1 MFKRPPMEEPI
12 ARRNPPVVERPSSE
26 VLISLTGTPSAKPA
40 KRVERSTS
48 AIEAPPRRD
57 TRPTR
62 RRTPRDRDRDRSERE
77 TRQRPQHSRDDARD
91 QRPRHRRER
100 TEAPVYEPRP
110 TPAPAPAIPTDLP
123 EQASF
128 GELTVSGAMGHA
140 LDRMGYSEPTPVQSQ
155 VVPLATQGL
164 DVVGQAQTGTG
175 KTAAFGI
182 PIVELIDGESTQI
195 QALVLTPTRELAMQV
210 SDEVSTLGQFQGV
223 RCLTVYGG
231 QSMNVQLDGLRRRP
245 QVVVA
250 TPGRLM
256 DHMSRRTISL
266 SDVRIVVLDEADQ
279 MLDIGFVDDIERI
292 LRATPSTRQTL
303 LFSATMPGPIR
314 RLARRYLRDPE
325 WIRVGGDAEPV
336 EQVDQLYYEVAAQD
350 RQRALDG
357 LLADHDH
364 VTQAL
369 IFRRTKIGVD
379 RLVYHL
385 EREGFDAEAIHGD
398 MTQAHRE
405 RVMRRFREKRLRVLV
420 ATNVAARGLDIPA
433 VSHVINYDM
442 PSNLEEYVHRIGRTA
457 RMGRPGTAI
466 TFVSDVLDFST
477 LDVIQEHVGGD
488 LRQERLAFLYG

>member
-1 MFKRPPMEEPI
+1 MFKRPPMEEP
-12 ARRNPPVVERPSSE
+12 AVRRYPPEVERPNSE
-26 VLISLTGTPSAKPA
+26 VVISLTGTPSARSA
-40 KRVERSTS
+40 QRVERSAS

-57 TRPTR
+57 TRLTT
-62 RRTPRDRDRDRSERE
+62 RRTPRELDRDRNERE
-77 TRQRPQHSRDDARD
+77 ARQRPQRTPD
-91 QRPRHRRER
+91 QRQRRRREH
-100 TEAPVYEPRP
+100 TESQAQEPRP
-110 TPAPAPAIPTDLP
+110 SPSPAPVIPPDLP
-123 EQASF
+123 EQAAF
-128 GELTVSGAMGHA
+128 GELTVSGAMGYA
-140 LDRMGYSEPTPVQSQ
+140 LDRMGYSEPTPVQSR
-155 VVPLATQGL
+155 VVPLAMQGL

-210 SDEVSTLGQFQGV
+210 SDEVSSLGQSQGV

-231 QSMNVQLDGLRRRP
+231 QSMNVQFDGLRRRP

-266 SDVRIVVLDEADQ
+266 SEVRIVVLDEADQ
-279 MLDIGFVDDIERI
+279 MLDIGFIDDIERI
-292 LRATPSTRQTL
+292 LRTTPSSRQTL
-303 LFSATMPGPIR
+303 LFSATMPGPIH

-350 RQRALDG
+350 RQAALDE
-357 LLADHDH
+357 LLADHDR

-385 EREGFDAEAIHGD
+385 ERQGFDAEAIHGD

-405 RVMRRFREKRLRVLV
+405 RVMRRFKEKRLRVLV

-466 TFVSDVLDFST
+466 MFVSDVLDFST
-477 LDVIQEHVGGD
+477 LDLIREHVGGD

>member
-1 MFKRPPMEEPI
+1 MGDMFKRPHSEEPEVRREAI
-12 ARRNPPVVERPSSE
+12 AAERPNSQVVISLPGVESPNVKNVTRRAAPSRSGERPARRRPPRDRERDPAERSGPRSPDRPRDQRRKRRREAGDGPATEPRHTPPPVVVPN
-26 VLISLTGTPSAKPA
+26 
-40 KRVERSTS
+40 
-48 AIEAPPRRD
+48 
-57 TRPTR
+57 
-62 RRTPRDRDRDRSERE
+62 
-77 TRQRPQHSRDDARD
+77 
-91 QRPRHRRER
+91 
-100 TEAPVYEPRP
+100 
-110 TPAPAPAIPTDLP
+110 DLP
-123 EQASF
+123 DQAEF
-128 GELTVSGAMGHA
+128 GELTVSGAVGHA
-140 LDRMGYSEPTPVQSQ
+140 LERMGYSEPTPVQSR
-155 VVPLATQGL
+155 VIPIAKQGL

-175 KTAAFGI
+175 KTSAFGI
-182 PIVELIDGESTQI
+182 PIVELIDGDSTQI

-210 SDEVSTLGQFQGV
+210 SDEVSSLGQFEGV

-231 QSMNVQLDGLRRRP
+231 QSMNTQFDGLRRRP

-256 DHMSRRTISL
+256 DHMGRRTISL

-292 LRATPSTRQTL
+292 LRATPKSRQTL

-314 RLARRYLRDPE
+314 RLARRYLNDPE

-336 EQVDQLYYEVAAQD
+336 DEVDQIYYEVAAQD
-350 RQRALDG
+350 RQAALDG
-357 LLADHDH
+357 LLADHDR

-466 TFVSDVLDFST
+466 TFVSDMLDFAT
-477 LDVIQEHVGGD
+477 LDAIRDHVGDG
-488 LRQERLAFLYG
+488 LRQERLGFLYG

>member
-1 MFKRPPMEEPI
+1 MGGMFKRPPSEEPEVRREAI
-12 ARRNPPVVERPSSE
+12 AAERPKSQVVISLPGVESPKVKNVSRRAAPSHRGERPARRRP
-26 VLISLTGTPSAKPA
+26 
-40 KRVERSTS
+40 
-48 AIEAPPRRD
+48 
-57 TRPTR
+57 
-62 RRTPRDRDRDRSERE
+62 PRDRERDPADRGG
-77 TRQRPQHSRDDARD
+77 PQSPD
-91 QRPRHRRER
+91 RPRGQRGSRRREVAD
-100 TEAPVYEPRP
+100 APPTEPR
-110 TPAPAPAIPTDLP
+110 PAPAPAVAIPNDLP
-123 EQASF
+123 DQAAF
-128 GELTVSGAMGHA
+128 GELTVSGAVGHA
-140 LDRMGYSEPTPVQSQ
+140 LERMGYSEPTPIQSS
-155 VVPLATQGL
+155 VIPIATQGL

-175 KTAAFGI
+175 KTSAFGI
-182 PIVELIDGESTQI
+182 PIVQVIDGDSTQI

-210 SDEVSTLGQFQGV
+210 SDEVASLGQFEGV

-231 QSMNVQLDGLRRRP
+231 QSMNIQLDGLRRRP

-256 DHMSRRTISL
+256 DHMDRRTISL

-279 MLDIGFVDDIERI
+279 MLDIGFIDDIERI
-292 LRATPSTRQTL
+292 LRATPKSRQTL

-314 RLARRYLRDPE
+314 RLARRYLNDPE

-336 EQVDQLYYEVAAQD
+336 DEVDQIYYEVAAQD
-350 RQRALDG
+350 RQTALDG
-357 LLADHDH
+357 LLADQDR

-466 TFVSDVLDFST
+466 TFVSDMLDFAT
-477 LDVIQEHVGGD
+477 LDAIRDHVGDG
-488 LRQERLAFLYG
+488 LRQERLGFLYG

>member
-1 MFKRPPMEEPI
+1 MFKRPPANEPTV
-12 ARRNPPVVERPSSE
+12 RRESPEPERPKSQ
-26 VLISLTGTPSAKPA
+26 VLISLPGTQSPNSAKPA
-40 KRVERSTS
+40 RTAAPSRRGERP
-48 AIEAPPRRD
+48 A
-57 TRPTR
+57 R
-62 RRTPRDRDRDRSERE
+62 RRPPRDRERDRAERRD
-77 TRQRPQHSRDDARD
+77 RQRAD
-91 QRPRHRRER
+91 RPRGQRQRRQHER
-100 TEAPVYEPRP
+100 PDAPPEPQRALA
-110 TPAPAPAIPTDLP
+110 APPPIPSDLP
-123 EQASF
+123 DQAAF
-128 GELTVSGAMGHA
+128 GELTVSGAVGHA
-140 LDRMGYSEPTPVQSQ
+140 LERMGYSEPTPIQSR
-155 VVPLATQGL
+155 VIPIATEGL

-182 PIVELIDGESTQI
+182 PIVEVIEGDSTDI

-210 SDEVSTLGQFQGV
+210 SEEVASLGHFDNV

-231 QSMNVQLDGLRRRP
+231 QSMNTQLDGLRRRP

-256 DHMSRRTISL
+256 DHMGRRTISL

-279 MLDIGFVDDIERI
+279 MLDIGFIDDIERI
-292 LRATPSTRQTL
+292 LRATPKSRQTL

-314 RLARRYLRDPE
+314 RLARRYLNDPE

-336 EQVDQLYYEVAAQD
+336 DEVEQIYYEVAAQD
-350 RQRALDG
+350 RQAALDG
-357 LLADHDH
+357 LLANHDR

-405 RVMRRFREKRLRVLV
+405 RVMRKFREKKLRALV

-466 TFVSDVLDFST
+466 TFVSDMLDFAM
-477 LDVIQEHVGGD
+477 LDEIRDHVGDG
-488 LRQERLAFLYG
+488 LRQERLGFLYG